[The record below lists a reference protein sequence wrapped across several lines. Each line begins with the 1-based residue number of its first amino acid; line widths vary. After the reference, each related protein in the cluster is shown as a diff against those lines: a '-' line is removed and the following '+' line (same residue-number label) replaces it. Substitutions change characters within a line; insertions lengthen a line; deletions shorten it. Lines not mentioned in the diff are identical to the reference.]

1 MTFPTVPAYVQ
12 HPVGWPEATREHP
25 AIDFMFDYEKALDW
39 GNMKAGPHTP
49 WHSDDYVY
57 VKSGVAHP
65 PGAPSWAKFVADHA
79 PFTGVYHEPFFYVIH
94 DTPTGWELIG
104 EAKIFVN
111 LPVPGA
117 EKVKDA
123 EGRDWDV
130 MLKGAFHFTF
140 VKDPSGPKGIK
151 MQKQVIYA
159 DMLPVAAELVKRGM
173 ITWEQAA
180 EM

>member
-1 MTFPTVPAYVQ
+1 MQLYIARDAPTLECWYHSHCLQTALNKDYPYTQSHLHKFSHLSNPVNTLKMTFPTVPAYVQ

-123 EGRDWDV
+123 EG
-130 MLKGAFHFTF
+130 
-140 VKDPSGPKGIK
+140 
-151 MQKQVIYA
+151 
-159 DMLPVAAELVKRGM
+159 
-173 ITWEQAA
+173 
-180 EM
+180 

>member
-1 MTFPTVPAYVQ
+1 MP
-12 HPVGWPEATREHP
+12 R
-25 AIDFMFDYEKALDW
+25 
-39 GNMKAGPHTP
+39 
-49 WHSDDYVY
+49 
-57 VKSGVAHP
+57 
-65 PGAPSWAKFVADHA
+65 
-79 PFTGVYHEPFFYVIH
+79 
-94 DTPTGWELIG
+94 
-104 EAKIFVN
+104 
-111 LPVPGA
+111 
-117 EKVKDA
+117 
-123 EGRDWDV
+123 GRDWDV